1 MLLSYYMFC
10 YWINFSIG
18 SPYNLRRNQINATGK
33 SLRIL
38 LYGEFCLY
46 NHISNIETLLRHNLT
61 TCPKWNQTTRS
72 ELKCL
77 SQTWGKRRGWIERR
91 ELRDG
96 EGAGG
101 MECCNKVIHRPRRI
115 STPTTNYTS
124 NTCTVKWCV
133 MMSTQRERWW
143 LSDKGPPTT
152 CNNEY
157 LSLHNS

>member
-1 MLLSYYMFC
+1 MFC
-10 YWINFSIG
+10 YLINFVIG
-18 SPYNLRRNQINATGK
+18 SPDSFKEKPNKCHGEIATDIAV
-33 SLRIL
+33 RWV
-38 LYGEFCLY
+38 LYVQSHLWHWE
-46 NHISNIETLLRHNLT
+46 NIEINLT
-61 TCPKWNQTTRS
+61 TCPRWNQTTRS
-72 ELKCL
+72 KLKCL
-77 SQTWGKRRGWIERR
+77 FQTWGKHRGWIERR
-91 ELRDG
+91 ELHDR

-133 MMSTQRERWW
+133 MMSTQRESRW

-157 LSLHNS
+157 WSLHNS